1 MNQTRNQWLLY
12 LFAGVAFALLAPY
25 AGCNLL
31 TTPSVKDS
39 QDLERSPA
47 DQIPSEPSGGYDDQ
61 NKDSFSAIDD
71 LLQKQ
76 N

>member
-25 AGCNLL
+25 SGCNLL
-31 TTPSVKDS
+31 TMAPVKDD
-39 QDLERSPA
+39 QDFERSPA
-47 DQIPSEPSGGYDDQ
+47 DLIPSEPSGGYEDQ
-61 NKDSFSAIDD
+61 SNDSFSAIDD